1 MIAMTTPPDSL
12 ADSKGLRAAY
22 DECAPR
28 IRRYL
33 THVLRDEHAAEDVLQ
48 QVMLEGWQRS
58 ASYDPARGSRM
69 TWLMTIAR
77 SRAIDYL
84 RRQVPEPHDPQT
96 TTAMIDRVAAEEV
109 AADRLAGQAAL
120 AQLLRRIPVEEA
132 ELLRMRFHLD
142 MTQSEIAEATGIPL
156 GTVKMRMVAA
166 LRRLREM
173 LDAEGEGAT

>member
-120 AQLLRRIPVEEA
+120 AQLLR
-132 ELLRMRFHLD
+132 MRFHLD